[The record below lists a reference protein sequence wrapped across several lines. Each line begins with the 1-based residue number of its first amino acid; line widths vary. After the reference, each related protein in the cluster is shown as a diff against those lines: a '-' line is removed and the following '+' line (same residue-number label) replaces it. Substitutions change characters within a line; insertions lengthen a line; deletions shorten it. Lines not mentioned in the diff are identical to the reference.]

1 MWILTRR
8 SPQDCSVR
16 VHITTVAAVRWA
28 TDLCGSLSRILAV
41 SWSQCVCVC
50 VCRLSSVACV
60 SDAGLPGVSQIVGP
74 VRLGLGACWRRL
86 HHCVSLFVCYLS
98 ATCLLPAA
106 CCLLPAA
113 CLPPAMCCVFHRC
126 VFLLLLCWEPRCPSL
141 VATPFP
147 LFILNACVPP
157 ECFLLT

>member
-1 MWILTRR
+1 MWVTVSDPGRLLE
-8 SPQDCSVR
+8 SVC
-16 VHITTVAAVRWA
+16 A
-28 TDLCGSLSRILAV
+28 
-41 SWSQCVCVC
+41 CVCVAC
-50 VCRLSSVACV
+50 PSVACV

-106 CCLLPAA
+106 CCLLPAC
-113 CLPPAMCCVFHRC
+113 CLPCVAFFPPLH
-126 VFLLLLCWEPRCPSL
+126 FLRLLWQHL
-141 VATPFP
+141 FP
-147 LFILNACVPP
+147 LFILHACVPP